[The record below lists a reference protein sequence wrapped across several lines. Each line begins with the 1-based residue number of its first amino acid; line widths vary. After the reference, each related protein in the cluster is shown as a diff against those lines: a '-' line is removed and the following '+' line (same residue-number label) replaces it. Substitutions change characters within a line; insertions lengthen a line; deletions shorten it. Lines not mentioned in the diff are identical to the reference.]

1 MPASFPVCRMR
12 AAFSRDGSAN
22 TALQCRLD
30 SQLYARLRRMALPSI
45 RSQLPCYLVSDA
57 CLCRMCSRLLVS
69 MSAACSQIELIRAIY
84 SVRTA
89 SPNIQP
95 DLLNPVAAG
104 DGQKYRKRSP
114 VPTEFPSDGGVRED
128 SLASCPITTT
138 ECVNLYSICGIV
150 RSLQPHCQDS
160 N

>member
-1 MPASFPVCRMR
+1 MTMPASFPVCRMR

-114 VPTEFPSDGGVRED
+114 IPTRWMSPSKT
-128 SLASCPITTT
+128 SLRIPQLPRRLAK
-138 ECVNLYSICGIV
+138 
-150 RSLQPHCQDS
+150 SL
-160 N
+160 